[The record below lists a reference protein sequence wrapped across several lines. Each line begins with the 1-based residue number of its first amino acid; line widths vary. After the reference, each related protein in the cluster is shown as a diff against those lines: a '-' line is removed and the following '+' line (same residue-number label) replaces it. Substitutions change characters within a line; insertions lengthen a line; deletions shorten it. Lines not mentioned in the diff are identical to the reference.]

1 MEGLTRGRSGYGG
14 RGREEKEAPR
24 ERRKEGEAGGGGW
37 EGGEEVEGGGAGPGS
52 GGGMR
57 ARWTSCRALRGESA
71 LKGEALRGRFL
82 LGAEPRKESGGVCAR
97 PSLLEA
103 SVFGSGGWK
112 GRHPARRLSAFR
124 PGKERLGP
132 KKVTQAPLGTLRA
145 LGPSGSPGPPR
156 VPRFPGHAGPRWAGL
171 LGPRAVSARP

>member
-1 MEGLTRGRSGYGG
+1 MGT
-14 RGREEKEAPR
+14 
-24 ERRKEGEAGGGGW
+24 GGGGERKRRHPERGERRERPGGG

-57 ARWTSCRALRGESA
+57 AHWTRCRALRGESA

-103 SVFGSGGWK
+103 AVFGSGGWK

-124 PGKERLGP
+124 PGEERLGP

-156 VPRFPGHAGPRWAGL
+156 VPWFPGHAGPRWAGL